1 MALKKLI
8 ILLFAISIITSVA
21 SASTTVTVKV
31 KRIQSIDQIEGF
43 GENEADWYYHIGL
56 WNGKTIEWKSSQ
68 VYVNGNGITLSDSYT
83 FTTSTLTPNVK
94 IVLCEEDDISSDDI
108 ADVSSSSSGGQKNV
122 ASYIEPGIWGGM
134 FNCYYYLINNELGD
148 GDSVIVDSTYFNY
161 YKSSGD
167 FDNSVGEGEDEYDA
181 SVWFSISD
189 NYNLPTADAGNRLS
203 SKVRDLVNFNGIG
216 TASSGSTIAKYQWD
230 FNNDGIFD
238 AEGQTTSYTYTKA
251 GTYTVKLKVTD
262 NYDQVATDTMIVT
275 INTVQ
280 PIAGFVFSPSSPYTS
295 DTITFTDTST
305 DQDGTI
311 SSWYWNFGDGI
322 TSKEKNPSHKYND
335 DGSYTVKLKVTDN
348 DGATNTKSATI
359 KVKNIKPDAKFSF
372 SPSDPTTN
380 NDIQF
385 TDSSSDKDG
394 KISSWFWDFGDG
406 YTSKNKNPSH
416 KYQNTGSFKVKLRV
430 TDDDSDSDDYTK
442 SITISKPSIVKSVTS
457 AVLKQENSDE
467 TSSTPGFGIIIGI
480 TNVVLVFFIRRAN
493 CK

>member
-1 MALKKLI
+1 
-8 ILLFAISIITSVA
+8 
-21 SASTTVTVKV
+21 
-31 KRIQSIDQIEGF
+31 
-43 GENEADWYYHIGL
+43 
-56 WNGKTIEWKSSQ
+56 
-68 VYVNGNGITLSDSYT
+68 
-83 FTTSTLTPNVK
+83 
-94 IVLCEEDDISSDDI
+94 
-108 ADVSSSSSGGQKNV
+108 
-122 ASYIEPGIWGGM
+122 M

-406 YTSKNKNPSH
+406 YTSNNKNPSH
-416 KYQNTGSFKVKLRV
+416 KYQNTGSFKLKLRV
-430 TDDDSDSDDYTK
+430 TDDDGDSDDYTK

-457 AVLKQENSDE
+457 AVSKQENSDE